1 MSEFNVKDAMEHIH
15 ITYEMQEE
23 IIMNVTDKVESGKRN
38 KRNWKKIAASAA
50 VVALAAGMISVPV
63 KALVQDYVRERM
75 ENIPQEEVQDIENM
89 IQAQETDADGFSR
102 EYTDEENERSKELW
116 QLYDDGFFPEETIQQ
131 VDSAEEVIE
140 GTLCYIRD
148 TGVFNL
154 PDREM
159 TDEELL
165 EIIDFQHEMSYAI
178 EQSAAAQEARAE
190 HLAEKNRLREIV
202 EAAGGLSEEEAIEIV
217 RAHLE
222 EVLGEEMEKL
232 ELTTDIYGCGAF
244 ITDISNQTYFEHEGD
259 VAYIVDFSNPNEHY
273 GYTYTIDAVDGS
285 ILYIAD

>member
-1 MSEFNVKDAMEHIH
+1 MSEFDVKEAMEHIH

-23 IIMNVTDKVESGKRN
+23 IIMNVTDKVESGKSS

-75 ENIPQEEVQDIENM
+75 ENIPQEEVQDIEHM
-89 IQAQETDADGFSR
+89 IQAQETEADGFSR
-102 EYTDEENERSKELW
+102 AYTDEENERSKELW
-116 QLYDDGFFPEETIQQ
+116 QLYEEGYFPESIIQQ

-165 EIIDFQHEMSYAI
+165 EIIDFQHEMMYAI
-178 EQSAAAQEARAE
+178 EQSLAAQEARAE
-190 HLAEKNRLREIV
+190 YQAEKDRLREIV
-202 EAAGGLSEEEAIEIV
+202 EAAGGISEEEAIEIV

-244 ITDISNQTYFEHEGD
+244 ITDITNQTYFEHKND

>member
-50 VVALAAGMISVPV
+50 VIALAAGMVSVPV

-75 ENIPQEEVQDIENM
+75 ENIPQEEVQDIEHM
-89 IQAQETDADGFSR
+89 IQAQETEADGFSR
-102 EYTDEENERSKELW
+102 AYTDEENERSKELW

-165 EIIDFQHEMSYAI
+165 EIIDFQHKMMYAI

-190 HLAEKNRLREIV
+190 YLAEEDRLREIV

-222 EVLGEEMEKL
+222 EVLGEEMEEL

-244 ITDISNQTYFEHEGD
+244 ISDISNQTYFEHEGD

>member
-89 IQAQETDADGFSR
+89 IQVQETEADGFSR
-102 EYTDEENERSKELW
+102 AYTDEENERSKELW

-131 VDSAEEVIE
+131 VNSAEEVIE

-165 EIIDFQHEMSYAI
+165 EIIDFQHEMMYAI

-190 HLAEKNRLREIV
+190 YLAEKDRLREIV

-222 EVLGEEMEKL
+222 EVLGEEMEEL

-244 ITDISNQTYFEHEGD
+244 ITDISNQTYFEHKND